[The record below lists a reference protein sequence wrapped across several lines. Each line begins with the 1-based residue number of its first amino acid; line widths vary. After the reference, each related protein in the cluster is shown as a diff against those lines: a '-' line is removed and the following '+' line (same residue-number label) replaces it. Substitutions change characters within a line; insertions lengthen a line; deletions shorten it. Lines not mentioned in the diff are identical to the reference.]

1 VTAEGCPACTGRF
14 SSPAQKI
21 AELGTSVL
29 YLGDDQF
36 FPGWCI
42 LLLKRHAT
50 ELWQLAP
57 AERATLM
64 DEVTRVAQ
72 VLAVTFDAVKM
83 NYELLGNQVAHI
95 HWHLVPRRAD
105 DPSPRMPAWTVEH
118 EPRRL
123 SAAETA
129 ERVARIRAQL
139 GA

>member
-1 VTAEGCPACTGRF
+1 MTGECIMCARVAGEGPLF
-14 SSPAQKI
+14 I
-21 AELGTSVL
+21 ADLGTSRA
-29 YLGDDQF
+29 YFNEDQF

-57 AERATLM
+57 VERATLM
-64 DEVTRVAQ
+64 DEVARVAQ
-72 VLAVTFDAVKM
+72 ALAVTFDAVKM

-105 DPSPRMPAWTVEH
+105 DPSPRMPAWPVEH

>member
-1 VTAEGCPACTGRF
+1 MSADCPACGGQF

-21 AELGTSVL
+21 AELGTSVA
-29 YLGDDQF
+29 YLADDQF
-36 FPGWCI
+36 FPGWCV
-42 LLLKRHAT
+42 LVLKRHAT

-72 VLAVTFDAVKM
+72 ALAAAFDAVKM

-95 HWHLVPRRAD
+95 HWHLIPRRAD
-105 DPSPRMPAWTVEH
+105 DPAPRAPAWTVEH
-118 EPRRL
+118 APRRL

-129 ERVARIRAQL
+129 ERIARIRTQL
-139 GA
+139 GV

>member
-1 VTAEGCPACTGRF
+1 MTAEGCPACTGRF

-57 AERATLM
+57 VERATLM
-64 DEVTRVAQ
+64 DEVARVAQ
-72 VLAVTFDAVKM
+72 ALAVTFDAVKM

-105 DPSPRMPAWTVEH
+105 DPSPRMPAWTVAH

>member
-1 VTAEGCPACTGRF
+1 VTAESCPACTGRF

-72 VLAVTFDAVKM
+72 ALAVTFDAVKM

-105 DPSPRMPAWTVEH
+105 DPSPRMPAWTVGH

>member
-1 VTAEGCPACTGRF
+1 MTAEGCPACTGRF

-72 VLAVTFDAVKM
+72 ALAVTFDAVKM

-105 DPSPRMPAWTVEH
+105 DPSPRMPAWTVAH